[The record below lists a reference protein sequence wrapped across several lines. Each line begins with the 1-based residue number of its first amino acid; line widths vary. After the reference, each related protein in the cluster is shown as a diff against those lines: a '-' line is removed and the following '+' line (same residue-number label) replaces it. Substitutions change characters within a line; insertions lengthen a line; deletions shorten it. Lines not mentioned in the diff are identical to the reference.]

1 MLADK
6 NRLITIIK
14 KNEMSF
20 ENRQKKCALISS
32 KLLTIA
38 VILFLASESLNS
50 QVTDPIPD
58 TDIRPVTFSGSLGII
73 SEGYAVSG
81 IDARRPPGMGRIT
94 LNTNFTLFGLS
105 SGFNMI
111 YSTDDNALRQSMN
124 RFYFHGTWR
133 WLTLSVGDVS
143 PRFTKYSLGGVTV
156 RGGMVDINPGAIS
169 LSATAGRTRRAVEFS
184 DKPGFRE
191 PSFEQWL
198 YAARLGFGKQGGTQF
213 ALTGVYVH
221 DAEASIENWG
231 ALTPA
236 ENLSIT
242 PEFNLSFFD
251 GAFFLTSNMTVSLFT
266 RDITTEELDV
276 RDIPG
281 AEYITGLFTPRS
293 GSRVDY
299 AGEVTANINAGPV
312 RITGGYERIQP
323 GFMSLGLGHIRS
335 DQELI
340 RVRPQ
345 VRLMNGRVS
354 LGGNF
359 TSGRNNLLETRISTT
374 GRQQIGANANMRL
387 SQSLNLTLSFMQ
399 MENENR
405 PVDMTIEGANEMHQ
419 KQLSRNFMVV
429 PTLVIRSG
437 NMAHSVSLNGSYQ
450 VLDDQS
456 SAVLD
461 GARQPVEFTNI
472 STGLTYGTSL
482 PSGLSVNLS
491 GNLLRNEMGESTNT
505 GYSFNTSAGY
515 GFFERRLTTSLTLG
529 FSQNGIEYVQ
539 RVDENDPLAMANYIK
554 WITQQRLKG
563 NDIIDGE
570 YIVSQWSRQLMMNL
584 SASYRL
590 PNGNPLRFMIRGLI
604 NTPSDEDA
612 GQAYD
617 EVHATL
623 RYEHRF

>member
-1 MLADK
+1 
-6 NRLITIIK
+6 
-14 KNEMSF
+14 MSF
-20 ENRQKKCALISS
+20 ETRQKKCTLISS
-32 KLLTIA
+32 KFLTIA
-38 VILFLASESLNS
+38 VMLFLASQSLNS

-81 IDARRPPGMGRIT
+81 IDARRPPGMGRIM

-143 PRFTKYSLGGVTV
+143 PRFSKYSLGGVTV
-156 RGGMVDINPGAIS
+156 RGGMIDIDPGAIS

-299 AGEVTANINAGPV
+299 AGEITANVNAGPV
-312 RITGGYERIQP
+312 RITGGYERVQP
-323 GFMSLGLGHIRS
+323 GFRSLGLGHIRS

-374 GRQQIGANANMRL
+374 GRQQIGVNANLRL
-387 SQSLNLTLSFMQ
+387 SQSLNMSLSFMQ

-405 PVDMTIEGANEMHQ
+405 PVDKTIEGANEMHQ

-437 NMAHSVSLNGSYQ
+437 NMAHSVSFNGSYQ

-461 GARQPVEFTNI
+461 GTRQPVEFTNI
-472 STGLTYGTSL
+472 STGLTYGTSF

-529 FSQNGIEYVQ
+529 FSQNGIEYIQ
-539 RVDENDPLAMANYIK
+539 RVDEDDPVLMAQYLK
-554 WITQQRLKG
+554 WLSQQKLKN
-563 NDIIDGE
+563 NDIIEGE
-570 YIVSQWSRQLMMNL
+570 YIVSQWSRQFMMNL

>member
-20 ENRQKKCALISS
+20 ENRPKKCALISS

-38 VILFLASESLNS
+38 VMLFLASQTLNS

-73 SEGYAVSG
+73 SEGYAVRG
-81 IDARRPPGMGRIT
+81 IDARRPPGMGRIM

-143 PRFTKYSLGGVTV
+143 PRFSKYSLGGVTV
-156 RGGMVDINPGAIS
+156 RGGMVDIDPGAIS

-198 YAARLGFGKQGGTQF
+198 YAARLGFGKQGRTQF

-231 ALTPA
+231 VLTPA

-251 GAFFLTSNMTVSLFT
+251 GAFFMESNLTVSLFT
-266 RDITTEELDV
+266 RDVTTEELDV

-299 AGEVTANINAGPV
+299 AGEVTANINAGPL
-312 RITGGYERIQP
+312 RITGGYERVQP

-374 GRQQIGANANMRL
+374 GRQQIGANANLRL
-387 SQSLNLTLSFMQ
+387 SQSLNMSLSFMQ

-461 GARQPVEFTNI
+461 GTRQPVEFTNI
-472 STGLTYGTSL
+472 STGLTYGTSF

-515 GFFERRLTTSLTLG
+515 GFFERKLTTSLTLG

-539 RVDENDPLAMANYIK
+539 RVDEDDPVLMAQYLK
-554 WITQQRLKG
+554 WLSQQRLKG
-563 NDIIDGE
+563 NDIIEGE
-570 YIVSQWSRQLMMNL
+570 YIVSQWSRQLMMNF

-604 NTPSDEDA
+604 NTPSDEGA